1 MLGRRS
7 SIAPLP
13 ARCAASPP
21 DGRAGAWPPF
31 HPFVHPAQEA
41 AEVEADDAQD
51 TRLAGV
57 IINE

>member
-1 MLGRRS
+1 MSGNYVGFGNYADAEDLAMDES
-7 SIAPLP
+7 A
-13 ARCAASPP
+13 
-21 DGRAGAWPPF
+21 
-31 HPFVHPAQEA
+31 EA

>member
-1 MLGRRS
+1 MSGNYVGFGNYADAEDLAMDDES
-7 SIAPLP
+7 A
-13 ARCAASPP
+13 
-21 DGRAGAWPPF
+21 
-31 HPFVHPAQEA
+31 EA